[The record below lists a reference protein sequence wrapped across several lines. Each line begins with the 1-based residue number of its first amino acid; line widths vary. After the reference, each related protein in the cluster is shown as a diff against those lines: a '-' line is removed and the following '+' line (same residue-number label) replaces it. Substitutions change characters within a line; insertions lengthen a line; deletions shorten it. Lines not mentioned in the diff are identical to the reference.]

1 MSKNLNIKNS
11 LKIKNFEFKIGALVV
26 LIILVVFPQ
35 KADASAFSLGVYPP
49 IIKIRATAP
58 VSLKTPIIIKNQT
71 DQTETFNISFK
82 PFTQSDNENGQVR
95 YLKSGELNL
104 KDPLIFQK
112 IKVFDKDQEIS
123 SIELGPKQQKEL
135 SLRIDITQDETLSD
149 YYFSLLFTSSPA
161 TDAAQKNKSQI
172 ITAVATNVL
181 LTVGQITKPQVKINE
196 FNSSFFKD
204 KGPIEFS
211 VKTSNQGEQ
220 FISTSGYILIKNL
233 FGQTV
238 GRVDLEKTNILA
250 NTSRSI
256 TAAWPET
263 FLLGPYTAT
272 LILTFYEHSPA
283 LTQTTRF
290 IGAPVQ
296 ILLIS
301 LIVISSLLIVKAK
314 LKSRLRK

>member
-1 MSKNLNIKNS
+1 MTNIQILPIKKYRF
-11 LKIKNFEFKIGALVV
+11 LKICLFAYLFICLFVT
-26 LIILVVFPQ
+26 LPQ
-35 KADASAFSLGVYPP
+35 KISASQFSVGVYPP

-58 VSLKTPIIIKNQT
+58 VNLKTPIIIKNQT
-71 DQTETFNISFK
+71 DQTETFNISLK
-82 PFTQSDNENGQVR
+82 PFAQSDNENGQVR
-95 YLKSGELNL
+95 YLKSDELNL
-104 KDPLIFQK
+104 KDPLIFQR

-135 SLRIDITQDETLSD
+135 SLRIDIPQDETVSD

-220 FISTSGYILIKNL
+220 FTSTSGYIIIKNL
-233 FGQTV
+233 FGQAV

-250 NTSRSI
+250 NTSRSM

-272 LILTFYEHSPA
+272 LILTFSEHSPA

-296 ILLIS
+296 IVLIS
-301 LIVISSLLIVKAK
+301 LIVISLLLIVKAK
-314 LKSRLRK
+314 LKSHLGK